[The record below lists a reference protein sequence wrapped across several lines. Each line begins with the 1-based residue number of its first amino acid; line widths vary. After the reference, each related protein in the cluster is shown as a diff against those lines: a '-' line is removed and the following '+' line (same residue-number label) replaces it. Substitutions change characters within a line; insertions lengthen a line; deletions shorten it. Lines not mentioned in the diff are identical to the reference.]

1 MSHIERRSSVRKPIR
16 MACGVQFSS
25 GITISGN
32 TRNISLGGVEI
43 ETTSVSGNKDR
54 ILTPGE
60 LGLLTLKFRK
70 GGAPESIIVQC
81 QVVQVLGNGLGLS
94 ASFSD
99 LNKREQD
106 MLGQIIGSGTAQI
119 A

>member
-16 MACGVQFSS
+16 MTCSVQFSS
-25 GITISGN
+25 GITINGN

-54 ILTPGE
+54 ILAPGE
-60 LGLLTLKFRK
+60 LGLLTLIFRK
-70 GGAPESIIVQC
+70 GGAPESIMVQC
-81 QVVQVLGNGLGLS
+81 QVIQVLGNGLGLS

-106 MLGQIIGSGTAQI
+106 MLGQIIGSGTAQV